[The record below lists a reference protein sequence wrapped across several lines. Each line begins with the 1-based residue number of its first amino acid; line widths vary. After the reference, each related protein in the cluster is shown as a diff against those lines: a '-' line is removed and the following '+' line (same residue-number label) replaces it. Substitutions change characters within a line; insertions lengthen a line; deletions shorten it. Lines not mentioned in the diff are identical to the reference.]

1 MRSWETGSVVFFV
14 YLAITALVRGGRP
27 GARTRAVVASM
38 AGLLLTVASAGMA
51 ETPALHAWLLP
62 PILLLTAYWGSGALF
77 VAPMPRVEQLLRGF
91 DDMLGVRSI
100 ASRVPR
106 PIAELLEVAYSGVYP
121 VIPLALWIALDLGK
135 AAAQFWT
142 VILFTDYICFG
153 CLPWIQS
160 RPPRALE
167 GEPPWRSRWRA
178 VNLQILESGSVGV
191 NTFPSGH
198 AAEGL
203 ACALLATGARWPS
216 VLALFVNAAAIS
228 AGAVFGRYH
237 YAADAIFGW
246 MVALIVWVALALA
259 AGP

>member
-1 MRSWETGSVVFFV
+1 MRAWEAGSVVFFV

-27 GARTRAVVASM
+27 GARPRAIVAAI
-38 AGLLLTVASAGMA
+38 AGLLLSGASARMK
-51 ETPALHAWLLP
+51 EIPILHAWLLP
-62 PILLLTAYWGSGALF
+62 PILLLTAYWGTGALF
-77 VAPMPRVEQLLRGF
+77 VAPMPRVEQRLRDF
-91 DDMLGVRSI
+91 DETLGIRSV
-100 ASRVPR
+100 AARLPR
-106 PIAELLEVAYSGVYP
+106 PVAELFEFAYSGVYP
-121 VIPLALWIALDLGK
+121 VIPLALWIALDRGESP
-135 AAAQFWT
+135 AHFWT
-142 VILFTDYICFG
+142 VILFTDYLCFG

-167 GEPPWRSRWRA
+167 AEPPWRSQWRT

-203 ACALLATGARWPS
+203 ACALLVTSAQWPI
-216 VLALFVNAAAIS
+216 VIAMFVTAGAIS

-246 MVALIVWVALALA
+246 LVALVVWTVV
-259 AGP
+259 